1 MLKKLINKFKAKK
14 EHNPRITSPL
24 YDLDFNN
31 QLELRKA
38 INKEIL
44 LHNLMEATNTSPDDL
59 IAICNLDK
67 AIEDGKAFGMITEL
81 YTRPDNY

>member
-1 MLKKLINKFKAKK
+1 MFKKLYNRWKAKQ
-14 EHNPRITSPL
+14 EHKNRSTDPL

-38 INKEIL
+38 INKQIL
-44 LHNLMEATNTSPDDL
+44 LNNLMEVTNTSPDDL

-67 AIEDGKAFGMITEL
+67 VIEDGRENGLITEL
-81 YTRPDNY
+81 YTRPEGT